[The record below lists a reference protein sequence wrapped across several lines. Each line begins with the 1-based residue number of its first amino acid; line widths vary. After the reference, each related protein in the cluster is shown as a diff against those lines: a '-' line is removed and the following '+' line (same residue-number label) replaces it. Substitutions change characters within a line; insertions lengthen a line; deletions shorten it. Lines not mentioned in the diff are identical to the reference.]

1 VSWHACPLA
10 ESRPAAPD
18 EAAVELELVPRTRD
32 LGGFEVGR
40 VLPSGKR
47 RAVGPF
53 VFFDQMGP
61 SIFGAGRGLDVRPH
75 PHIGLAT
82 LTYLF
87 EGEILHRDS
96 VGSMQAIRPGAVN
109 WMTAG
114 RGIVHS
120 ERTAPELRAGPAPLF
135 GIQAWIALPRAAE
148 ETAPAFHHH
157 AAASLP
163 TLAEGGINLRLIA
176 GELMGLRSP
185 VTTFSETLYADISLA
200 AGARLPLDHATA
212 ERALYLVSGEVDID
226 GHRHAPGRMLLLRR
240 GAGLEL
246 RAGTDA
252 RLLLVGGEPLDGP
265 RYLWWNFVSSSKQ
278 RIEAAKTDWQAGR
291 FPDVPGDAEFIP
303 LPDTPGP

>member
-1 VSWHACPLA
+1 MSWHACPQA
-10 ESRPAAPD
+10 ESRAAAPD

-61 SIFGAGRGLDVRPH
+61 STFGPGHGLDVRPH

-96 VGSMQAIRPGAVN
+96 VGSEQPIRPGAVN

-120 ERTAPELRAGPAPLF
+120 ERTPAEQRGAPAPLF
-135 GIQAWIALPRAAE
+135 GIQAWIALPRSAE
-148 ETAPAFHHH
+148 EAEPAFHHH
-157 AAASLP
+157 AAPDLP
-163 TLAEGGINLRLIA
+163 ALEEDGVRLRLIA
-176 GELMGLRSP
+176 GRFMGLSSP
-185 VTTFSETLYADISLA
+185 VATFSETLYADIRLA
-200 AGARLPLDHATA
+200 PGARLALDHHAG
-212 ERALYLVSGEVDID
+212 ERALYLVSGEVDIA
-226 GHRHAPGRMLLLRR
+226 GHRHAPGRMLLLRQGPR
-240 GAGLEL
+240 LEL
-246 RAGTDA
+246 SATTET
-252 RLLLVGGEPLDGP
+252 RLLLVGGEPPDGP
-265 RYLWWNFVSSSKQ
+265 RHLWWNFVSSSKE
-278 RIEAAKTDWQAGR
+278 RIRAAQADWKAGH
-291 FPDVPGDAEFIP
+291 FPAVPGDAEFIP

>member
-1 VSWHACPLA
+1 MSWHACPQA
-10 ESRPAAPD
+10 ESRSAAPD
-18 EAAVELELVPRTRD
+18 EVAVELELVPRTRD
-32 LGGFEVGR
+32 IGGFEVGR

-61 SIFGAGRGLDVRPH
+61 STFAPGRGLDVRPH

-87 EGEILHRDS
+87 EGEIMHRDS
-96 VGSMQAIRPGAVN
+96 VGSVQPIRPGAVN

-120 ERTAPELRAGPAPLF
+120 ERTPAEQRGMPAPLF

-148 ETAPAFHHH
+148 EAPPAFLHH
-157 AAASLP
+157 AAADLP
-163 TLAEGGINLRLIA
+163 VLDEHGVRLRLIA
-176 GELMGLRSP
+176 GEFMGLSSP
-185 VTTFSETLYADISLA
+185 VTTFSETLYADVMLA
-200 AGARLPLDHATA
+200 AGARLPLDDKTE
-212 ERALYLVSGEVDID
+212 ERALYLVSGEIDIG
-226 GHRHAPGRMLLLRR
+226 GHRHGAGRMLLLRR

-246 RAGTDA
+246 TARTES

-265 RYLWWNFVSSSKQ
+265 RYLWWNFVASSKE
-278 RIEAAKTDWQAGR
+278 RIEAAKADWKAGR
-291 FPDVPGDAEFIP
+291 FPAVAGDGEFIP